1 MAPAKN
7 DSDASSV
14 NSSSSGLP
22 ESHDSLTGAPENHK
36 GEAAEQEAS
45 NLVDSVATM
54 AMEGA
59 AAKYGQ
65 TVVEDEP
72 EVPAASQPLLVIEGA
87 PGGLPEDAPE
97 DKTKKPMRSKAAKGT
112 DKAMRVVSDITDIYE
127 QFAK

>member
-1 MAPAKN
+1 MAPAKT
-7 DSDASSV
+7 DSDTSSV
-14 NSSSSGLP
+14 DSSTGDLP

-36 GEAAEQEAS
+36 GEAAEQEAR

-72 EVPAASQPLLVIEGA
+72 EVPTTPQPLLAIEGA
-87 PGGLPEDAPE
+87 PDGQPDDGPE